1 MAFYRQPISLK
12 DALKT
17 IIAECNLEPIM
28 IQGKLPEIWRETVG
42 DTIADSVSVVRLKDG
57 TLFLSA
63 VSSSWKSEILL
74 RRHDL
79 IDRMNEKLDSK
90 VIKKIFVIDK

>member
-1 MAFYRQPISLK
+1 MAFSRRPISIG

-17 IIAECNLEPIM
+17 IINECNLQPII
-28 IQGKLPEIWRETVG
+28 IQGKLPDVWREVVG
-42 DTIADSVSVVRLKDG
+42 DTIADSVSIVKLKDG

-63 VSSSWKSEILL
+63 ASSSWKSEILL

-79 IDRMNEKLDSK
+79 INKINDKFQSK
-90 VIKKIFVIDK
+90 IVNKIFVIDK